1 MIASVSGIVSR
12 IQNDTVVVLV
22 GGVGLLLHVTPDVIN
37 GSRIGDELTLFTS
50 LIVREESL
58 TLYGFIS
65 SESQDVFELLQNASG
80 IGPKTALA
88 ALTVHSP
95 EAIRKA
101 ILEEDFKSLEMIPG
115 VGRKSAQKLVIELTD
130 RVKTAFLSNSVVRP
144 NLVGA
149 PWKNQIHAAMVGLGF
164 APKEIA
170 AAIEQAEQALQ
181 RQEVE
186 TEDVSEL
193 LKIALRSRGRG

>member
-12 IQNDTVVVLV
+12 IQTDTVVVLV

-130 RVKTAFLSNSVVRP
+130 RVKTASLSNSVVRP

>member
-12 IQNDTVVVLV
+12 IQTDTVVVLV

>member
-12 IQNDTVVVLV
+12 IQTDTVVVLV

-37 GSRIGDELTLFTS
+37 GTRIGDELTLFTS

-130 RVKTAFLSNSVVRP
+130 RVKTASLSNSVVRP

>member
-12 IQNDTVVVLV
+12 IQTDTVIVLV
-22 GGVGLLLHVTPDVIN
+22 GGVGLLVHVTPDVIN
-37 GSRIGDELTLFTS
+37 GARIGDELTLFTS

-58 TLYGFIS
+58 TLYGFMS

-95 EAIRKA
+95 ESIRKA

-115 VGRKSAQKLVIELTD
+115 IGRKSAQKVVIELAD
-130 RVKTAFLSNSVVRP
+130 RVKTGFLSNSVVRP

-149 PWKNQIHAAMVGLGF
+149 PWIKCMQPWLA
-164 APKEIA
+164 
-170 AAIEQAEQALQ
+170 
-181 RQEVE
+181 
-186 TEDVSEL
+186 
-193 LKIALRSRGRG
+193 

>member
-1 MIASVSGIVSR
+1 MIASVSGVVSR
-12 IQNDTVVVLV
+12 IQSDTVIVLV
-22 GGVGLLLHVTPDVIN
+22 GGVGLLVHVTPDVIN
-37 GSRIGDELTLFTS
+37 GARIGDELTLFTS

-58 TLYGFIS
+58 TLYGFLS
-65 SESQDVFELLQNASG
+65 SESQEVFELLQNASG

-115 VGRKSAQKLVIELTD
+115 IGRKSAQKVVIELAD
-130 RVKTAFLSNSVVRP
+130 RVKTGFLYNTVVRP

-149 PWKNQIHAAMVGLGF
+149 PWKNQVHAAMVGLGF

-170 AAIEQAEQALQ
+170 TAIEQAEQALQ

>member
-12 IQNDTVVVLV
+12 IQTDTVVVLV

-37 GSRIGDELTLFTS
+37 GTRIGDELTLFTS

-144 NLVGA
+144 HLVGA

-181 RQEVE
+181 RQEVK

>member
-12 IQNDTVVVLV
+12 IQSDTVIVLV
-22 GGVGLLLHVTPDVIN
+22 GGVGLLVHVTPDVIN
-37 GSRIGDELTLFTS
+37 GARIGDELTLFTS

-58 TLYGFIS
+58 TLYGFMS

>member
-12 IQNDTVVVLV
+12 IQTDTVVVLV

-37 GSRIGDELTLFTS
+37 GTRIGDELTLFTS

-186 TEDVSEL
+186 TEEVSEL

>member
-12 IQNDTVVVLV
+12 IQTDTVVVLV

-37 GSRIGDELTLFTS
+37 GTRIGDELTLFTS

-181 RQEVE
+181 RQEVK

>member
-12 IQNDTVVVLV
+12 IHNDTVVVLV

>member
-12 IQNDTVVVLV
+12 IQTDTVVVLV

-37 GSRIGDELTLFTS
+37 RTRIGDELTLFTS

>member
-12 IQNDTVVVLV
+12 IQTDTVVVLV

-37 GSRIGDELTLFTS
+37 GTRIGDELTLFTS

-181 RQEVE
+181 RQEIE

>member
-12 IQNDTVVVLV
+12 IQTDTVVVLV

-37 GSRIGDELTLFTS
+37 GTRIGDELTLFTS

-58 TLYGFIS
+58 TLYGFVS

>member
-12 IQNDTVVVLV
+12 IQSDTVIVLV
-22 GGVGLLLHVTPDVIN
+22 GGVGLLVHVTPDVIN
-37 GSRIGDELTLFTS
+37 GARIGDELTLFTS

-58 TLYGFIS
+58 TLYGFMS

-80 IGPKTALA
+80 VGPKIALA

-115 VGRKSAQKLVIELTD
+115 IGRKSAQKVVIELAD
-130 RVKTAFLSNSVVRP
+130 RVKTGFLSNSVARP

>member
-12 IQNDTVVVLV
+12 IQTDTVVVLV

-88 ALTVHSP
+88 ALTVHPP

>member
-1 MIASVSGIVSR
+1 MIASVSGVVSR
-12 IQNDTVVVLV
+12 IQSDTVIVLV
-22 GGVGLLLHVTPDVIN
+22 GGVGLLVHVTPDVIN
-37 GSRIGDELTLFTS
+37 GARIGDELTLFTS

-58 TLYGFIS
+58 TLYGFLS

>member
-12 IQNDTVVVLV
+12 IQTDTVVVLV

-37 GSRIGDELTLFTS
+37 GTRIGDELTLFTS

>member
-12 IQNDTVVVLV
+12 IHNDTVVVLV

-37 GSRIGDELTLFTS
+37 GTRIGDELTLFTS